1 LSLLGGERY
10 GCRNPIANYRCLLG
24 DQHHTVDRRDA
35 CPADAPDHHPADA
48 DARGEDRFAA
58 RNALHALPPP
68 VVLLDI
74 DWDGTP
80 EWNDRPVDR
89 ATLDA
94 YLVHA
99 AHQDPQ
105 PELHIHA
112 DRFAKYDAV
121 ALVISDAARLG
132 EKRIVFNN
140 IGLP

>member
-1 LSLLGGERY
+1 MAA
-10 GCRNPIANYRCLLG
+10 II
-24 DQHHTVDRRDA
+24 Q
-35 CPADAPDHHPADA
+35 DA
-48 DARGEDRFAA
+48 DVFAEI
-58 RNALHALPPP
+58 NTTPLIDVMLVLLTLLIITLPLQTHAAKINLPHGNVTPTAPPP
-68 VVLLDI
+68 VVLLDV

-80 EWNDRPVDR
+80 EWNGRPVDR

-132 EKRIVFNN
+132 ERRIVFNN

>member
-1 LSLLGGERY
+1 MAAAVQSQSSDVFSEINTTPLIDVMLVLLT
-10 GCRNPIANYRCLLG
+10 LLIITLPMQTHAVKIG
-24 DQHHTVDRRDA
+24 LPH
-35 CPADAPDHHPADA
+35 
-48 DARGEDRFAA
+48 
-58 RNALHALPPP
+58 RNATRLLPPP
-68 VVLLDI
+68 VVLLDV

-80 EWNDRPVDR
+80 EWNGRPVDR

>member
-1 LSLLGGERY
+1 MAA
-10 GCRNPIANYRCLLG
+10 II
-24 DQHHTVDRRDA
+24 Q
-35 CPADAPDHHPADA
+35 DA
-48 DARGEDRFAA
+48 DVFAEINTTPLIDVMLVLLTLLIITLPLQTHA
-58 RNALHALPPP
+58 VRIALPHGNATHALPPP
-68 VVLLDI
+68 VVIIDV

-80 EWNDRPVDR
+80 EWNGRPVDR

-132 EKRIVFNN
+132 EKHIVFNN

>member
-1 LSLLGGERY
+1 VMLVLLTLLIITLPLQTHAVR
-10 GCRNPIANYRCLLG
+10 IALPHG
-24 DQHHTVDRRDA
+24 
-35 CPADAPDHHPADA
+35 
-48 DARGEDRFAA
+48 
-58 RNALHALPPP
+58 NATHALPPP
-68 VVLLDI
+68 VVIIDV

-80 EWNDRPVDR
+80 EWNGRPVDR

-132 EKRIVFNN
+132 EKHIVFNN